1 MPRSLIAI
9 RRVFRV
15 ITTIIL
21 VSNNMSTKTI
31 KVNTALFAKPRKQK
45 TEKRKNKGRLK
56 SDFMQKVRAI
66 QAQREKELRTAKATV
81 PAPSAEEEN
90 LSEFTKSMR
99 FLSQPSKSKI
109 PTAAPASYTEI
120 HPPDPSTKPAP
131 PYSSLKGDVLPTYRQ
146 WRAQTRK
153 APASAPIA
161 AAPAPV
167 AAAPVAAA
175 PVAPIPPCLIS
186 PPAASAA
193 PPTAAVRTRPRRKT
207 LRLGKRGRI
216 VGVLV
221 QGMKERT
228 KTKEM
233 RGKMNNIKVTEM
245 KTYLRG
251 KNLIKSGCAA
261 PNDVIREIYSRS
273 RLAGGVENR
282 AGEVLLH
289 NYSHSV

>member
-1 MPRSLIAI
+1 
-9 RRVFRV
+9 
-15 ITTIIL
+15 
-21 VSNNMSTKTI
+21 MSTKTI

-56 SDFMQKVRAI
+56 ADFMQKVRAI
-66 QAQREKELRTAKATV
+66 QAQREKELRSAKAAV
-81 PAPSAEEEN
+81 RAPAEEEDP
-90 LSEFTKSMR
+90 SEFTKTMR
-99 FLSQPSKSKI
+99 FLSQPSKD
-109 PTAAPASYTEI
+109 TGTEI

-153 APASAPIA
+153 APTLPTVPVLPIV
-161 AAPAPV
+161 PALPV
-167 AAAPVAAA
+167 ATPASRAPTSVT
-175 PVAPIPPCLIS
+175 PTHTPCLI
-186 PPAASAA
+186 A
-193 PPTAAVRTRPRRKT
+193 PPVTALPVARARPRRRT

-221 QGMKERT
+221 QGMKERM
-228 KTKEM
+228 KTKER
-233 RGKMNNIKVTEM
+233 RGQMNSTKITEM
-245 KTYLRG
+245 KTYLRD
-251 KNLIKSGCAA
+251 KNLIKSGCTA
-261 PNDVIREIYSRS
+261 PHDVIREIYSRS